1 MSTSSPATSTSTCSE
16 GSGRDWFSDSQ
27 MDLGGENSISGFFFI
42 LSGQNCLLAPQVWK
56 LRHGGRDVLYEVAP
70 EVEDGEGAAAADGGG
85 EAEQRV
91 VAEVE
96 HTQLAQ
102 QGHGGCYLT
111 EGFQYL
117 QFPM

>member
-1 MSTSSPATSTSTCSE
+1 M
-16 GSGRDWFSDSQ
+16 
-27 MDLGGENSISGFFFI
+27 
-42 LSGQNCLLAPQVWK
+42 
-56 LRHGGRDVLYEVAP
+56 LYEVAP

-96 HTQLAQ
+96 DTQLAQ
-102 QGHGGCYLT
+102 QGHGGCNLT

-117 QFPM
+117 Q

>member
-1 MSTSSPATSTSTCSE
+1 M
-16 GSGRDWFSDSQ
+16 
-27 MDLGGENSISGFFFI
+27 
-42 LSGQNCLLAPQVWK
+42 
-56 LRHGGRDVLYEVAP
+56 LYEVAP

-117 QFPM
+117 Q